1 MSTKTVFETLAAEIN
16 ALRGS
21 PVVAID
27 GVDGSGKTTFTKS
40 LAAQLN
46 ERPAIVIHVDDFLNP
61 PEIRHRRGRLSPE
74 GFWLDSYDYD
84 ANAELGTRHIQVAL
98 RKLRRFARQGAADE
112 LVERGG
118 IHHTAGRG
126 T

>member
-61 PEIRHRRGRLSPE
+61 PEIRHRRGRCRRKASGSTATTTTPSSVMFSP
-74 GFWLDSYDYD
+74 L
-84 ANAELGTRHIQVAL
+84 
-98 RKLRRFARQGAADE
+98 
-112 LVERGG
+112 
-118 IHHTAGRG
+118 
-126 T
+126 

>member
-84 ANAELGTRHIQVAL
+84 ALERHVLAPLRPGGNREYRHDGTATRTCMQPT
-98 RKLRRFARQGAADE
+98 E
-112 LVERGG
+112 P
-118 IHHTAGRG
+118 
-126 T
+126 

>member
-1 MSTKTVFETLAAEIN
+1 MSTTTVFETLAAEIY

-46 ERPAIVIHVDDFLNP
+46 ERPAIVIHVDDFLKP

-84 ANAELGTRHIQVAL
+84 ALERHVLAPLRPGGNRDLSRRAL
-98 RKLRRFARQGAADE
+98 RDHRRANEPSR
-112 LVERGG
+112 RN
-118 IHHTAGRG
+118 
-126 T
+126 